1 MPSFQGVLILNKDP
15 LYGILVELEQNI
27 AELQRSWIDYIAL
40 ISGTNCALEY
50 NMADSGAKPR
60 FGLSHPHSFCNS
72 PQSAV
77 HFQNSESV
85 IPAAMDKGSLYSFS
99 HSTGFPH

>member
-15 LYGILVELEQNI
+15 LYGVLVELEQNI

-60 FGLSHPHSFCNS
+60 FGLSHPPFCNS